1 MFESNIYKRIY
12 KEIKKYDSIVIARH
26 IGADPDALASS
37 IALRDLILNLFPN
50 KKVYAIGSSASRF
63 RYLGTL
69 DKFSDE
75 MYKDSLLIVTDTPD
89 IDRVDGV
96 DPRKFSYK
104 IKIDHHPVVDNYCD
118 IEFVDDTASSACQMI
133 VELVMNTKLKLT
145 RDIACKLYVGIVSDT
160 NRFLYYYTT
169 SKTFKAVYDL
179 LKSTSIDVSS
189 LYEQMYL
196 KPIKEKKMEGYIVNN
211 MTITENGLGYIMTN
225 DEVLSYYDV
234 DSSTARNIVQNLN
247 YIDELYVWV
256 ILSEDKSQNI
266 IKGAVR
272 SRGPVIN
279 KIAANFNGGGHPMA
293 SGVRLKSIDEL
304 DELVKQLDK
313 ACIDYKE
320 SI

>member
-1 MFESNIYKRIY
+1 MFNEIYEK
-12 KEIKKYDSIVIARH
+12 IKKYDTIVIVRH

-50 KKVYAIGSSASRF
+50 KKDYAIGSSASRF

>member
-304 DELVKQLDK
+304 EELVKQLDK